1 MGDANKLNCCHIFAV
16 KPLFTVIVDTVL
28 YGLPLAMRG
37 GIRYMGLR
45 PAMPLRGIRGMRI
58 ALFVIGLIVACSPA
72 FAQDRSTLGWGRLFT
87 NDSFG
92 DGDDR
97 WHTGSYGISALRGTG
112 WDGRLP
118 TQPGDI
124 LEFRAFGQII
134 APANLTFSDPAD
146 RRYAGALS
154 LGLHSHFM
162 LGRAEASVGGDLVII
177 GPQTKLGQFQTDI
190 HEAFDFVVPQVLGD
204 QIGNKIAPTLS
215 AELARSFQIGENVT
229 VRPFVAA
236 QAGAETLVRAGGDIV
251 IGGAWDNSLMLRDTV
266 TGQRYSGIDGR
277 ALGFSLTLGAD
288 VAHVFSSAYLP
299 AGGTVALSDSRTRV
313 RAGMEWQG
321 TRSGIFYGLT
331 YLGPEFEGQDGGQVT
346 GSLNVNFDF

>member
-1 MGDANKLNCCHIFAV
+1 MRFG
-16 KPLFTVIVDTVL
+16 LF
-28 YGLPLAMRG
+28 
-37 GIRYMGLR
+37 
-45 PAMPLRGIRGMRI
+45 
-58 ALFVIGLIVACSPA
+58 FIGLVLASAPA

-87 NDSFG
+87 NDMLG

-97 WHTGSYGISALRGTG
+97 WQTGSYGISVLRGTG
-112 WDGRLP
+112 WEGRLP
-118 TQPGDI
+118 AQPGEI

-134 APANLTFSDPAD
+134 APSNLTVSNPTD
-146 RRYAGALS
+146 RRYAGVIAF
-154 LGLHSHFM
+154 GIHSPFM
-162 LGRAEASVGGDLVII
+162 LGKAEATVGGDLVVM
-177 GPQTKLGQFQTDI
+177 GPQSGVGRFQTAVHD
-190 HEAFDFVVPQVLGD
+190 AFGFVTPGVLDD

-215 AELARSFQIGENVT
+215 GEVARSFQVGGNVT

-277 ALGFSLTLGAD
+277 TLGFSLTLGAD
-288 VAHVFSSAYLP
+288 VARVFSSAYLP
-299 AGGTVALSDSRTRV
+299 SGGTVELSDSRTRV

-321 TRSGIFYGLT
+321 TRGGIFYGLT

>member
-1 MGDANKLNCCHIFAV
+1 MRF
-16 KPLFTVIVDTVL
+16 
-28 YGLPLAMRG
+28 GLL
-37 GIRYMGLR
+37 
-45 PAMPLRGIRGMRI
+45 
-58 ALFVIGLIVACSPA
+58 VIGLALACLPA

-97 WHTGSYGISALRGTG
+97 WHTGSYGISVLRGTNWAG
-112 WDGRLP
+112 TLP
-118 TQPGDI
+118 ARPGDI

-134 APANLTFSDPAD
+134 APSNLTVSDPTD
-146 RRYAGALS
+146 RRYAGTLALGVHTHFA
-154 LGLHSHFM
+154 LGQT
-162 LGRAEASVGGDLVII
+162 EATVGGDLVMI
-177 GPQTKLGQFQTDI
+177 GPQTRLGQFQTDI
-190 HEAFDFVVPQVLGD
+190 HEAFGFVVPQVLDD
-204 QIGNKIAPTLS
+204 QIGNKLAPTLS
-215 AELARSFQIGENVT
+215 GELARSYRIAENVT
-229 VRPFVAA
+229 VRPFIAA

-299 AGGTVALSDSRTRV
+299 SGGLVELSDSRTRV

-321 TRSGIFYGLT
+321 TRAGVFYGLT
-331 YLGPEFEGQDGGQVT
+331 YLGPEFEGQDSGQVT